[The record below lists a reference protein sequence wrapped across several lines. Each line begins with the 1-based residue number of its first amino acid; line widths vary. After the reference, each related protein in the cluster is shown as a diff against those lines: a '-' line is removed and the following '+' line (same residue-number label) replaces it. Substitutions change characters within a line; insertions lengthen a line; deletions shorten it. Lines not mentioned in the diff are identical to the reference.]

1 MNHQQ
6 LDEFLRSLD
15 AVEQIQIRTGKNVN
29 DLEHLGFHI
38 TESEIGHEVLR
49 MQGKYFFDS
58 GSIYMSKHHRFA
70 DMPSHNHDFI
80 EMNYMYSGEC
90 TQVIDGREIR
100 LEQGQI
106 CILDTNVPHS
116 IYALGEN
123 DILVNLIMKME
134 TFSTTFF
141 GGFSNTGIVADFLAN
156 AVSRDRRHNRYIL
169 FHSQQHENVQYI
181 FKNMLCEFLSP
192 QDYAQQM
199 LSHYVPLLLT
209 ELMRV
214 YQLDMNFELDHKPG
228 KASIIDILQYI
239 EQHYRDCT
247 LPQLGATFNFNPNYL
262 GNLLKEQTG
271 KTFRELVQT
280 QRMQH
285 ADTLLRHTNHSIS
298 EIAYEV
304 GYESLGFFYR
314 KFKEYS
320 GHTPSQYREYQGRV
334 DDV

>member
-15 AVEQIQIRTGKNVN
+15 AVEEIQIRTGKNVN
-29 DLEHLGFHI
+29 DLEPLGFHI
-38 TESEIGHEVLR
+38 TESEIGHEILR

-70 DMPSHNHDFI
+70 DMPLHNHDFI

-90 TQVIDGREIR
+90 RQVIDGREIR

-106 CILDTNVPHS
+106 CILDMNVPHS

-123 DILVNLIMKME
+123 DILVN
-134 TFSTTFF
+134 
-141 GGFSNTGIVADFLAN
+141 
-156 AVSRDRRHNRYIL
+156 
-169 FHSQQHENVQYI
+169 
-181 FKNMLCEFLSP
+181 
-192 QDYAQQM
+192 QQM

-247 LPQLGATFNFNPNYL
+247 LPQLGAAFSFNANYL

-280 QRMQH
+280 QRMLH
-285 ADTLLRHTNHSIS
+285 AETLLRHTNHSIS

-320 GHTPSQYREYQGRV
+320 GYTPSQYRECQGRV
-334 DDV
+334 NEV